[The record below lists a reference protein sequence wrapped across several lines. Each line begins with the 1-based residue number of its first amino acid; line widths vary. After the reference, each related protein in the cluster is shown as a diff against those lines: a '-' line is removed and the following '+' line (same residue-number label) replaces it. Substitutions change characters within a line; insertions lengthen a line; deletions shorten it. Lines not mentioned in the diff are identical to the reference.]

1 MKTLGIPTICILSI
15 FVLCVATS
23 VFAIDID
30 AMKKKGE
37 AVKEQ
42 AGTVTKEGSQ
52 VKTDVKDMKAKEAMK
67 DTGQTKDEANKLK
80 DIVTGK

>member
-1 MKTLGIPTICILSI
+1 MGQQLPAGQ
-15 FVLCVATS
+15 CVATS

-30 AMKKKGE
+30 AIKKKGE

-67 DTGQTKDEANKLK
+67 DATQTKDETKKLK
-80 DIVTGK
+80 DIVTGQ

>member
-1 MKTLGIPTICILSI
+1 MKTLGIPTIGVSTI
-15 FVLCVATS
+15 FVLSVATS
-23 VFAIDID
+23 VFAVDLD
-30 AMKKKGE
+30 ALTKKGE

-52 VKTDVKDMKAKEAMK
+52 VKTDVKGMKAKEAVK
-67 DTGQTKDEANKLK
+67 DTGQTKDEAKKLK